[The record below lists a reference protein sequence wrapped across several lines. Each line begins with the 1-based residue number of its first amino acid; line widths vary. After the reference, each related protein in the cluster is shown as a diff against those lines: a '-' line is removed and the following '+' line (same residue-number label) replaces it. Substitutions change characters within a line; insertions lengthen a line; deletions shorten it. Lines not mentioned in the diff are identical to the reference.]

1 MDVFSCIKIAGFSV
15 APKPLRVLNLASGLE
30 HEPRLFVIGR
40 PFHWNKT
47 HEADGVWLE
56 QAEMDKGAVASVLSA
71 NGSDERQAAL
81 SDRTKVVRLALAVGV
96 DEPESDLCV

>member
-1 MDVFSCIKIAGFSV
+1 
-15 APKPLRVLNLASGLE
+15 
-30 HEPRLFVIGR
+30 
-40 PFHWNKT
+40 
-47 HEADGVWLE
+47 
-56 QAEMDKGAVASVLSA
+56 MDKGAVASVLSA